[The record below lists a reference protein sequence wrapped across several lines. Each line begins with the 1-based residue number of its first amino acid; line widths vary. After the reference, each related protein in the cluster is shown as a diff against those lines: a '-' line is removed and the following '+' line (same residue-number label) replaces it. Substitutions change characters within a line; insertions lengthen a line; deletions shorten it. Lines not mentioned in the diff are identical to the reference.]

1 MMMSERVDKVLN
13 SVLFPIKDNILFFTF
28 MYILGAICIVF
39 EPLAW
44 YGSRLWSLLE
54 LCIDIFFLC
63 LFISLFPKRV
73 KGIFRAFL
81 YIILYVVAI
90 IDMTCYVRLGMGIL
104 PIYYQTFVQSN
115 LNETTE
121 MLETYLSTSIIL
133 SPLLLILVLL
143 LLHII
148 VSCRRIK
155 INYSFIHPYS
165 RPIKLFITILIFCS
179 LVFSYGNKKYLFYRI
194 ICQTSELEFQE
205 KYFMTPKT
213 GYYLPIYR
221 LAYSISE
228 YNSLKYVTK
237 ALRKTLNKNAVDS
250 CQYICPDI
258 VLIIGESYNR
268 HHSQLYGYSLPTTP
282 CQTALYQTGRLV
294 PFTDVIS
301 SWNMTCESFEDIFSL
316 YAVGSNENW
325 YDYPFLTTMFRQAGY
340 EVFFLS
346 NQFVMNPSESFS
358 AFIEDIFINDKEISE
373 LQFSHRNEN
382 IHPYD
387 MGLLDDYQKMKKL
400 SSAHNLLIFHTMGLH
415 AKFSERYSSEWKKF
429 TLADYHRPD
438 LNKEML
444 EELADY
450 DNAIMYNDYFLN
462 AVINAFKDKE
472 AVIVFLSDHGERVF
486 DNSTEFGRNLTWNVN
501 DIKQQFEI
509 PFWFYFTEAYRE
521 KHPEVVETVISVKN
535 KRYMTDIISH
545 TLIHLAGIQSKYYRP
560 EYDILNPAYDEQRKR
575 MIRNQRDFDA
585 IVSQ

>member
-54 LCIDIFFLC
+54 LCIDIYFLC

-148 VSCRRIK
+148 VSCRKIK

-165 RPIKLFITILIFCS
+165 RPIKLFVTVLLFCS
-179 LVFSYGNKKYLFYRI
+179 LVFSYGNKKYLFYRV

-205 KYFMTPKT
+205 KFFMTPKT

-268 HHSQLYGYSLPTTP
+268 HHSQLYGYSLSTTP

-400 SSAHNLLIFHTMGLH
+400 SSAHNLWIFHTMGLH
-415 AKFSERYSSEWKKF
+415 AKFSERYPSEWKKF

-438 LNKEML
+438 LNEEML

-450 DNAIMYNDYFLN
+450 DNAILYNDYFLN

-585 IVSQ
+585 LISQ

>member
-54 LCIDIFFLC
+54 LCIDTYFLC

-148 VSCRRIK
+148 VSCRKIK

-165 RPIKLFITILIFCS
+165 RPIKLFITILLFCS

-194 ICQTSELEFQE
+194 ICQTCELEFQE

-400 SSAHNLLIFHTMGLH
+400 SSAHNLWIFHTMGLH
-415 AKFSERYSSEWKKF
+415 AKFSERYPSEWKKF
-429 TLADYHRPD
+429 TSADYHRPD
-438 LNKEML
+438 LNEEML

-450 DNAIMYNDYFLN
+450 DNAILYNDYFLN

-521 KHPEVVETVISVKN
+521 KHPEVVETAISVKN

-545 TLIHLAGIQSKYYRP
+545 TLINLAGIQSKYYSP
-560 EYDILNPAYDEQRKR
+560 EYDILNPVYDEQRKR
-575 MIRNQRDFDA
+575 TIRNQRDFDA

>member
-1 MMMSERVDKVLN
+1 MMSERLHKVLN

-54 LCIDIFFLC
+54 LCIDTYFLC

-148 VSCRRIK
+148 VSCRKIK

-165 RPIKLFITILIFCS
+165 RPIKLFITILLFCS

-301 SWNMTCESFEDIFSL
+301 SWNMTCESFEDFFSL

-400 SSAHNLLIFHTMGLH
+400 SSAHNLWIFHTMGLH
-415 AKFSERYSSEWKKF
+415 AKFSERYPSEWKKF
-429 TLADYHRPD
+429 TSADYHRPD
-438 LNKEML
+438 LNEEML

-450 DNAIMYNDYFLN
+450 DNAILYNDYFLN

>member
-1 MMMSERVDKVLN
+1 MMSERVNRVLN

-28 MYILGAICIVF
+28 MYLLGAICIIF

-54 LCIDIFFLC
+54 LFIDTYFLC
-63 LFISLFPKRV
+63 LFICLFPKKV
-73 KGIFRAFL
+73 KGVVKAFL

-148 VSCRRIK
+148 VACKKKNI
-155 INYSFIHPYS
+155 SFSFKTAYS
-165 RPIKLFITILIFCS
+165 RPIKILATVLLLCS
-179 LVFSYGNKKYLFYRI
+179 LVLSYGNKKYFFYRV
-194 ICQTSELEFQE
+194 ICQTSELDFQE
-205 KYFMTPKT
+205 KYDMTPAT
-213 GYYLPIYR
+213 GFYIPIYR

-228 YNSLKYVTK
+228 YNSLKHVTK
-237 ALRKTLNKNAVDS
+237 TLRKTLNKHTVDS
-250 CQYICPDI
+250 CQYTCPDI

-268 HHSQLYGYSLPTTP
+268 SHSQLYGYPLPTTP
-282 CQTALYQTGRLV
+282 YQNTLYKTGKLV
-294 PFTDVIS
+294 PFTNVIT
-301 SWNMTCESFEDIFSL
+301 SWNMTCESFEDMFSL
-316 YAVGSNENW
+316 YAVGDKGNW
-325 YDYPFLTTMFRQAGY
+325 YDYPFFTTMFRQAGY
-340 EVFFLS
+340 NVFFLS

-400 SSAHNLLIFHTMGLH
+400 SSAHNLWIFHTMGLH
-415 AKFSERYSSEWKKF
+415 AKFSERYPSEWKKF

-438 LNKEML
+438 LSEEQL
-444 EELADY
+444 EELTDY
-450 DNAIMYNDYFLN
+450 DNAILYNDYFLN
-462 AVINAFKDKE
+462 AIINAFKDKE
-472 AVIVFLSDHGERVF
+472 TVLVFLSDHGERVF
-486 DNSTEFGRNLTWNVN
+486 DNSAEFGRNLSWNAN

-509 PFWFYFTEAYRE
+509 PFWLYFTDAYCE
-521 KHPEVVETVISVKN
+521 KHPDIVKTAIGVSN
-535 KRYMTDIISH
+535 KRYMTDILSH
-545 TLIHLAGIQSKYYRP
+545 TLINLAGIRSKYYQPR
-560 EYDILNPAYDEQRKR
+560 YDILNPAYHEKRKR
-575 MIRNQRDFDA
+575 IIRNQRDFDT
-585 IVSQ
+585 I

>member
-54 LCIDIFFLC
+54 LYIDTYFLC

-148 VSCRRIK
+148 VSCRKIK

-165 RPIKLFITILIFCS
+165 RPIKLFITILLFCS

-221 LAYSISE
+221 LTYSISE

-400 SSAHNLLIFHTMGLH
+400 SSAHNLWIFHTMGLH
-415 AKFSERYSSEWKKF
+415 AKFSERYPSEWKKF

-438 LNKEML
+438 LNEEML

-450 DNAIMYNDYFLN
+450 DNAILYNDYFLN

-521 KHPEVVETVISVKN
+521 KHPEVVETAISVKN

-545 TLIHLAGIQSKYYRP
+545 TLIHLAGIQSKYYRS

>member
-54 LCIDIFFLC
+54 LCIDTYFLC

-121 MLETYLSTSIIL
+121 MLDTYLSTSIIL

-148 VSCRRIK
+148 VSCRKIK

-165 RPIKLFITILIFCS
+165 RPIKLFITILLFCS

-400 SSAHNLLIFHTMGLH
+400 SSAHNLWIFHTMGLH
-415 AKFSERYSSEWKKF
+415 AKFSERYPSEWKKF

-438 LNKEML
+438 LNEEML

-450 DNAIMYNDYFLN
+450 DNAILYNDYFLN

-575 MIRNQRDFDA
+575 MIRNQRDFDV

>member
-54 LCIDIFFLC
+54 LCIDTYFLC

-148 VSCRRIK
+148 VSCRKIK

-165 RPIKLFITILIFCS
+165 RPIKLFITILLFCS

-221 LAYSISE
+221 LTYSISE

-400 SSAHNLLIFHTMGLH
+400 SSAHNLWIFHTMGLH
-415 AKFSERYSSEWKKF
+415 AKFSERYPSEWKKF
-429 TLADYHRPD
+429 TSADYHRPD
-438 LNKEML
+438 LNEEML

-450 DNAIMYNDYFLN
+450 DNAILYNDYFLN

-521 KHPEVVETVISVKN
+521 KHPEVVKTVISVKN

>member
-54 LCIDIFFLC
+54 LCIDTYFLC

-148 VSCRRIK
+148 VSCRKIK

-165 RPIKLFITILIFCS
+165 RPIKLFITILLFCS
-179 LVFSYGNKKYLFYRI
+179 LVFSYGNKKYLFYRV

-228 YNSLKYVTK
+228 YNSLKYVIN

-400 SSAHNLLIFHTMGLH
+400 SSAHNLWIFHTMGLH
-415 AKFSERYSSEWKKF
+415 ANFSERYPSEWKKF
-429 TLADYHRPD
+429 TSADYHRPD
-438 LNKEML
+438 LNEEML

-450 DNAIMYNDYFLN
+450 DNAILYNDYFLN

-521 KHPEVVETVISVKN
+521 KHPEIVETAISVKN

-545 TLIHLAGIQSKYYRP
+545 TLINLAGIQSKYYRP

>member
-54 LCIDIFFLC
+54 LCIDTYFLC

-148 VSCRRIK
+148 VSCRKIK

-165 RPIKLFITILIFCS
+165 RPIKLFITILLFCS

-400 SSAHNLLIFHTMGLH
+400 SSAHNLWIFHTMGLH
-415 AKFSERYSSEWKKF
+415 AKFSERYPSEWKKF

-438 LNKEML
+438 LNEEML

-450 DNAIMYNDYFLN
+450 DNAILYNDYFLN

>member
-54 LCIDIFFLC
+54 LCIDTYFLC
-63 LFISLFPKRV
+63 LFISLFPKKV
-73 KGIFRAFL
+73 KGILRAFL

-148 VSCRRIK
+148 VSCRKIK

-165 RPIKLFITILIFCS
+165 RPIKLLFTVLLFCS

-221 LAYSISE
+221 LTYSISE

-400 SSAHNLLIFHTMGLH
+400 SSAHNLWIFHTMGLH
-415 AKFSERYSSEWKKF
+415 AKFSERYPSEWKKF
-429 TLADYHRPD
+429 TLADYYRPD
-438 LNKEML
+438 LNEEML

-450 DNAIMYNDYFLN
+450 DNAILYNDYFLN

-521 KHPEVVETVISVKN
+521 KHPEVVETAISVKN

-560 EYDILNPAYDEQRKR
+560 EYDILNPAYNEQRIR
-575 MIRNQRDFDA
+575 TIRNQRDFDA

>member
-400 SSAHNLLIFHTMGLH
+400 SSAHNLWIFHTMGLH

>member
-54 LCIDIFFLC
+54 LCIDTYFLC

-148 VSCRRIK
+148 VSCRKIK

-165 RPIKLFITILIFCS
+165 RPIKLFITILLFCS

-301 SWNMTCESFEDIFSL
+301 SWNMTCESFEDFFSL

-400 SSAHNLLIFHTMGLH
+400 SSAHNLWIFHTMGLH
-415 AKFSERYSSEWKKF
+415 AKFSERYPSEWKKF
-429 TLADYHRPD
+429 TSADYHRPD
-438 LNKEML
+438 LNEEML

-450 DNAIMYNDYFLN
+450 DNAILYNDYFLN

>member
-54 LCIDIFFLC
+54 LCIDTYFLC

-73 KGIFRAFL
+73 KGVLRAFL

-121 MLETYLSTSIIL
+121 MLETYLSPSIIL
-133 SPLLLILVLL
+133 SPLLLIFVLL

-148 VSCRRIK
+148 VSCRKIK
-155 INYSFIHPYS
+155 INFSFIHPYS
-165 RPIKLFITILIFCS
+165 RPIKLFVTVFLLCS
-179 LVFSYGNKKYLFYRI
+179 LVFSYGNKKYLFYRV
-194 ICQTSELEFQE
+194 ICQMSELEFQE
-205 KYFMTPKT
+205 KYFMTPST

-228 YNSLKYVTK
+228 YNSLKYVTN
-237 ALRKTLNKNAVDS
+237 ALRRTLNNNAVDS

-258 VLIIGESYNR
+258 VLIIGESYNQ

-282 CQTALYQTGRLV
+282 YQTALYRTGRLV

-301 SWNMTCESFEDIFSL
+301 SWNMTCESFEDILSL
-316 YAVGSNENW
+316 HSVGGKGNW

-340 EVFFLS
+340 DVFFLS

-400 SSAHNLLIFHTMGLH
+400 SSAHNLWIFHTMGLH
-415 AKFSERYSSEWKKF
+415 AKFSERYPSEWKKF
-429 TLADYHRPD
+429 TSADYHRPD
-438 LNKEML
+438 LNEEML

-450 DNAIMYNDYFLN
+450 DNAILYNDYFLN
-462 AVINAFKDKE
+462 AVINTFKDKE

-521 KHPEVVETVISVKN
+521 KHPEIVETAISVKN

-545 TLIHLAGIQSKYYRP
+545 TLINLAGIQSKFYQP
-560 EYDILNPAYDEQRKR
+560 QYDILNPAYDEQRKR
-575 MIRNQRDFDA
+575 IIRNQRDFDA

>member
-54 LCIDIFFLC
+54 LCIDIYFLC
-63 LFISLFPKRV
+63 LFISLFSKRV

-148 VSCRRIK
+148 VSCRKIK

-165 RPIKLFITILIFCS
+165 RPIKLFITILLFCS

-400 SSAHNLLIFHTMGLH
+400 SSAHNLWIFHTMGLH

>member
-54 LCIDIFFLC
+54 LCIDIYFLC
-63 LFISLFPKRV
+63 LFISLFSKRV

-148 VSCRRIK
+148 VSCRKIK

-165 RPIKLFITILIFCS
+165 RPIKLFITILLFCS

-294 PFTDVIS
+294 LFTDVIS

-400 SSAHNLLIFHTMGLH
+400 SSAHNLWIFHTMGLH

>member
-54 LCIDIFFLC
+54 LCIDIYFLC

-148 VSCRRIK
+148 VSCRKIK

-165 RPIKLFITILIFCS
+165 RPIKLFITILLFCS

-400 SSAHNLLIFHTMGLH
+400 SSAHNLWIFHTMGLH
-415 AKFSERYSSEWKKF
+415 AKFSERYPSEWKKF
-429 TLADYHRPD
+429 TSADYHRPD
-438 LNKEML
+438 LNEEML

-450 DNAIMYNDYFLN
+450 DNAILYNDYFLN

-486 DNSTEFGRNLTWNVN
+486 DNSTEFGRNLSWNAN

-521 KHPEVVETVISVKN
+521 KHSEVVETVISVKN

>member
-54 LCIDIFFLC
+54 LCIDIYFLC

-148 VSCRRIK
+148 VSCRKIK

-165 RPIKLFITILIFCS
+165 RPIKLFITILLFCS

-221 LAYSISE
+221 LTYSISE

-358 AFIEDIFINDKEISE
+358 AFIEDIFINDKEIGE

-400 SSAHNLLIFHTMGLH
+400 SSAHNLWIFHTMGLH
-415 AKFSERYSSEWKKF
+415 AKFSERYPSEWKKF
-429 TLADYHRPD
+429 TSADYHRPD
-438 LNKEML
+438 LNEEML

-450 DNAIMYNDYFLN
+450 DNALLYNDYFLN

-521 KHPEVVETVISVKN
+521 KHSEVVETVISVKN

>member
-54 LCIDIFFLC
+54 LCIDTYFLC

-73 KGIFRAFL
+73 KGIFIAFL

-148 VSCRRIK
+148 ISCRKIK

-165 RPIKLFITILIFCS
+165 RPIKLFITILLFCS

-325 YDYPFLTTMFRQAGY
+325 YEYPFLTTMFRQAGY

-400 SSAHNLLIFHTMGLH
+400 SSAHNLWIFHTMGLH
-415 AKFSERYSSEWKKF
+415 AKFSERYPSEWKKF
-429 TLADYHRPD
+429 TSADYHRPD
-438 LNKEML
+438 LNEEML

-450 DNAIMYNDYFLN
+450 DNAILYNDYFLN

-501 DIKQQFEI
+501 DIKQQFDI

-521 KHPEVVETVISVKN
+521 KHPEVVETAISVKN

-585 IVSQ
+585 LISQ

>member
-54 LCIDIFFLC
+54 LCIDIYFLC

-148 VSCRRIK
+148 VSCRKIK

-165 RPIKLFITILIFCS
+165 RPIKLFITILLFCS

-387 MGLLDDYQKMKKL
+387 MGLLDDYQKMKKP
-400 SSAHNLLIFHTMGLH
+400 SSAHNLWIFHTMGLH
-415 AKFSERYSSEWKKF
+415 AKFSERYPSEWKKF
-429 TLADYHRPD
+429 TSADYHRPD
-438 LNKEML
+438 LNEEML

-450 DNAIMYNDYFLN
+450 DNAILYNDYFLN

>member
-1 MMMSERVDKVLN
+1 
-13 SVLFPIKDNILFFTF
+13 
-28 MYILGAICIVF
+28 
-39 EPLAW
+39 
-44 YGSRLWSLLE
+44 
-54 LCIDIFFLC
+54 
-63 LFISLFPKRV
+63 
-73 KGIFRAFL
+73 
-81 YIILYVVAI
+81 
-90 IDMTCYVRLGMGIL
+90 MTCYVRLGMGIL

-148 VSCRRIK
+148 VSCRKIK

-165 RPIKLFITILIFCS
+165 RPIKLFITILLFCS

-301 SWNMTCESFEDIFSL
+301 SWNMTCESFEDFFSL

-400 SSAHNLLIFHTMGLH
+400 SSAHNLWIFHTMGLH
-415 AKFSERYSSEWKKF
+415 AKFSERYPSEWKKF
-429 TLADYHRPD
+429 TSADYHRPD
-438 LNKEML
+438 LNEEML

-450 DNAIMYNDYFLN
+450 DNAILYNDYFLN

>member
-1 MMMSERVDKVLN
+1 MMMSERVDKILN

-54 LCIDIFFLC
+54 LCIDIYFLC

-148 VSCRRIK
+148 VSCRKIK

-165 RPIKLFITILIFCS
+165 RPIKLFITILLFCS

-221 LAYSISE
+221 LTYSISE

-382 IHPYD
+382 IHAYD

-400 SSAHNLLIFHTMGLH
+400 SSAHNLWIFHTMGLH
-415 AKFSERYSSEWKKF
+415 AKFSERYPSEWKKF
-429 TLADYHRPD
+429 TSADYHRPD
-438 LNKEML
+438 LNEEML

-450 DNAIMYNDYFLN
+450 DNAILYNDYFLN

-486 DNSTEFGRNLTWNVN
+486 DNSIEFGRNLTWNVN

-521 KHPEVVETVISVKN
+521 KHSEVVETVISVKN

>member
-54 LCIDIFFLC
+54 LCIDTYFLC

-148 VSCRRIK
+148 VSCRKIK

-165 RPIKLFITILIFCS
+165 RPIKLFITILLFCS

-400 SSAHNLLIFHTMGLH
+400 SSAHNLWIFHTMGLH
-415 AKFSERYSSEWKKF
+415 AKFSERYPSEWKKF
-429 TLADYHRPD
+429 TSADYHRPD
-438 LNKEML
+438 LNEEML

-450 DNAIMYNDYFLN
+450 DNAILYNDYYLN